1 VLNELKEVKSTDDV
15 LYLYFSNLPI
25 SRTQSLANGEI
36 NVDLDHYG
44 HVVGIEVLS
53 LGPEQMQALSGIVA
67 EHKLSLSNLAKAF
80 AHTL

>member
-1 VLNELKEVKSTDDV
+1 MLSELKEVKSTDDV
-15 LYLYFSNLPI
+15 LYLYFSKLPI

-53 LGPEQMQALSGIVA
+53 LEPEQMQALSGVVS
-67 EHKLSLSNLAKAF
+67 EYKLSLSNLVKAF